1 MRNQTLTV
9 DPLMPIRHLA
19 AVFATCLLVNLPVS
33 AAENVPDGQP
43 LHLLNRLAFGP
54 SVEDLRHV
62 EDIGAD
68 RYIDEQLYPQAIRE
82 PPELIQR
89 LAALDTLRL
98 DPVRL
103 FEIYGPWRPFRGGVR
118 PSPEEAKARRER
130 ARVIVQQAAE
140 ARILRATMSHRQLQ
154 EVMVD
159 FWYNHFNVF
168 ARKGLDHLWVGSY
181 EEQAIRPYALGRF
194 RDLLLATARH
204 PAMLFYLDNA
214 QNSAPGS
221 RGRDGKELGLNENFA
236 REVMELHTL
245 GADGGYT
252 QADVITLA
260 RILTGWGLARPNL
273 RLGTGSAFMFD
284 AARHDFSPKVF
295 LGRPIRSSGE
305 AEGEE
310 ALGRLASMP
319 ATAHHIAFELAQ
331 YFVADAPPPALV
343 DRLAARFR
351 ESDGDTRAVL
361 KTLFTSREF
370 RDSAGKKYKTPDQFV
385 LSAVRAA
392 GVAVVNPRPLLG
404 AMARLGMPL
413 YGCQTPD
420 GYKNTEAAWLSADA
434 TTLRISFA
442 TALAAGK
449 LPIADPPPETRRA
462 QFAADPSPA
471 PVSGGEPI
479 DAARVEQILGPI
491 LSAHT
496 RDTLAETP
504 ADLRAG
510 VILGS
515 PDFMRR

>member
-1 MRNQTLTV
+1 
-9 DPLMPIRHLA
+9 MPIRHLA
-19 AVFATCLLVNLPVS
+19 AVVATCLLVSPLAT
-33 AAENVPDGQP
+33 AAEKLAERQAV
-43 LHLLNRLAFGP
+43 HLLNRLAFGP
-54 SVEDLRHV
+54 TIEDLRHIEV
-62 EDIGAD
+62 VGAD
-68 RYIDEQLYPQAIRE
+68 RFIDEQLNPQSIRE

-89 LAALDTLRL
+89 LAVLDTLQL

-103 FEIYGPWRPFRGGVR
+103 FETYGPWRPFRGGR
-118 PSPEEAKARRER
+118 PSPEATKERRER
-130 ARVIVQQAAE
+130 ARIIVQQAAE

-168 ARKGLDHLWVGSY
+168 AGKGLDHLWVGSY

-221 RGRDGKELGLNENFA
+221 RGADGKELGLNENFA

-245 GADGGYT
+245 GVDGGYT
-252 QADVITLA
+252 QADVISLA

-273 RLGTGSAFMFD
+273 RFGTGSAFMFD
-284 AARHDFSPKVF
+284 AARHDFGPKVF

-305 AEGEE
+305 GEGEE
-310 ALGRLASMP
+310 ALALLARMP

-331 YFVADAPPPALV
+331 YFVADMPPPALV

-351 ESDGDTRAVL
+351 DSDGDIRAVL

-370 RDSAGKKYKTPDQFV
+370 RDSDSKKYKTPYQFV
-385 LSAVRAA
+385 LSAARAA
-392 GVAVVNPRPLLG
+392 GVAVGNPRPLLG
-404 AMARLGMPL
+404 AMGRLGMPL

-420 GYKNTEAAWLSADA
+420 GYKNTEAAWLSPDA

-442 TALAAGK
+442 TALAAGR
-449 LPIADPPPETRRA
+449 LPIASPPPATPQAAIGRRSSVG
-462 QFAADPSPA
+462 AD
-471 PVSGGEPI
+471 
-479 DAARVEQILGPI
+479 
-491 LSAHT
+491 
-496 RDTLAETP
+496 
-504 ADLRAG
+504 
-510 VILGS
+510 
-515 PDFMRR
+515 RRG